1 MHRSRISNKNSFI
14 LERSIQARK
23 RLSFVGK
30 RIISPPRSCVLESNI
45 KVLKKR
51 SSTREARLSYPSGCS
66 VLILS
71 IAASRSRCALFMN
84 GQRIKR
90 RSSLRVRIIPYF
102 YRGLLSRRSVYHL
115 DSRSQ
120 RIDVAVSFSDASSS
134 QRRSGPSLFDGS

>member
-1 MHRSRISNKNSFI
+1 MCGQFYISNDI
-14 LERSIQARK
+14 LKATRNYAPISHFEQEQLHFGTIYPARK

-90 RSSLRVRIIPYF
+90 RSSLRVRIIPYS
-102 YRGLLSRRSVYHL
+102 LSRAFVKTISL
-115 DSRSQ
+115 
-120 RIDVAVSFSDASSS
+120 SS
-134 QRRSGPSLFDGS
+134 